1 MSTGKSAVIVGT
13 GIGGLSAGAL
23 LSKQAYKVK
32 LLEKDNRIGGRAF
45 SYQHEGCTLDSGIH
59 VAAFGSSGDLG
70 KVLKA
75 TGADKYVPMGRDDEP
90 QIMIMDKDYV
100 FPRNPI
106 ELNKWQAIPVDAR
119 LDMADIALQ
128 AVSKPLDELR
138 KFDETSAHDFIK
150 GRRDDERYLMVM
162 EALARCNLHV
172 YNSKVCSMWAFLAL
186 YRSNL
191 ETSKFQA
198 YPKQGVS
205 SISNGLEKIIKENKG
220 EIKLNSEVKAVTIEK
235 GKVKG
240 VQLADGST
248 VDCETVALDL
258 PPKNIVKLLGT
269 SAPKDL
275 VEKAR
280 NLKPAMSVFVS
291 LCTDKPVRS
300 GSQTLYFVPGT
311 ELYEMLEPTNINPD
325 LAPAGK
331 HIVKIS
337 HTVENESMFRKT
349 EEAILSD
356 FQKKFPNIKVY
367 WSKVTTSGRDSPAYS
382 AASFVGNQKY
392 RLDVKC
398 KEIEGL
404 YFIGDGTGDPAPGMN
419 VAAAS
424 ATKLAKLLSTKT

>member
-1 MSTGKSAVIVGT
+1 MAATRSVVIAGA

-23 LSKQAYKVK
+23 LSKQGYKVK
-32 LLEKDNRIGGRAF
+32 LFEKENRIGGRAF
-45 SYQHEGCTLDSGIH
+45 SYQHEGCTLDSGID
-59 VAAFGSSGDLG
+59 VAAFGSLGDLG

-198 YPKQGVS
+198 YPMQGAS
-205 SISNGLEKIIKENKG
+205 SVSNGLEKIIKENKG
-220 EIKLNSEVKAVTIEK
+220 DMKLKSEVKTIIIEK
-235 GKVKG
+235 GEVKG

-248 VDCETVALDL
+248 VNSEIVVLDL
-258 PPKNIVKLLGT
+258 PPKNIVKLLGS

-275 VEKAR
+275 VEKAK

-291 LCTDKPVRS
+291 LCTDKPVRK

-311 ELYEMLEPTNINPD
+311 ELYEILEPTNVNPD

-337 HTVENESMFRKT
+337 HTVENESEFKKT

-356 FQKKFPNIKVY
+356 FQKKFPDVKIY
-367 WSKVTTSGRDSPAYS
+367 WSKTTTNGRDNPAYS
-382 AASFVGNQKY
+382 AGSFVGNQKY

-404 YFIGDGTGDPAPGMN
+404 YFVGDGTGDPAPGMN

-424 ATKLAKLLSTKT
+424 ATKLTKLLTAKT